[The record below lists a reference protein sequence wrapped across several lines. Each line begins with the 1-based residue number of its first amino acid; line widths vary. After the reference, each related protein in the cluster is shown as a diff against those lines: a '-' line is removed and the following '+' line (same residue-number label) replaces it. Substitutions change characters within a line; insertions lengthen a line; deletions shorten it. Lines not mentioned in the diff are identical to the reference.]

1 MLPALWPIQRAQ
13 PRPCTYPYALV
24 DPPKRL
30 TSPMPFICN
39 KFDLT
44 PVQSQVRTNKHI
56 CTQPHPQAH
65 TQTCTPTRHA
75 NTRMHKRERTE
86 KHADAQ
92 TQHTR
97 HTRPH
102 TCARTRTTQRGDTT
116 NANAHTQAC
125 TQTRH
130 ALKHTGTT
138 FKIGL
143 KHHHRHHT
151 QTRTDTPMRGG
162 GGVVPLARCTWS
174 CLCVC
179 VCVCVCVS
187 FAFTLLCHTHTK
199 TRPHEKNTFSWG
211 LALGTLL
218 LQGVSAGR
226 PVAGKIPANRKP
238 AGALFWHLNW
248 SDRPK
253 VYIKGRV
260 RPEKKNTPIK
270 AVRCRLDHRILDLGW
285 TLNRSPPTGHSPR
298 PMSPTL

>member
-30 TSPMPFICN
+30 TSPMPFMQQIRPHARAITSTH
-39 KFDLT
+39 KQTYMHATT
-44 PVQSQVRTNKHI
+44 PPGTHTNVHTDTTRKH
-56 CTQPHPQAH
+56 T
-65 TQTCTPTRHA
+65 
-75 NTRMHKRERTE
+75 
-86 KHADAQ
+86 DAQ
-92 TQHTR
+92 TRTHRKTRRRTNATHATHTPT
-97 HTRPH
+97 HM
-102 TCARTRTTQRGDTT
+102 RTDTNDTT
-116 NANAHTQAC
+116 GGHNKCQRTHTSMHKHDMHSNTPAQHLKFRS
-125 TQTRH
+125 QTP
-130 ALKHTGTT
+130 
-138 FKIGL
+138 
-143 KHHHRHHT
+143 HRHHT

-162 GGVVPLARCTWS
+162 GGGLSLWLDARGHACAF
-174 CLCVC
+174 VC
-179 VCVCVCVS
+179 VCVCVCFCLHVVVP
-187 FAFTLLCHTHTK
+187 HTQ
-199 TRPHEKNTFSWG
+199 TRPHEKNTFAWG

-270 AVRCRLDHRILDLGW
+270 AVRCRFGPPYFRPRLDIK
-285 TLNRSPPTGHSPR
+285 
-298 PMSPTL
+298 